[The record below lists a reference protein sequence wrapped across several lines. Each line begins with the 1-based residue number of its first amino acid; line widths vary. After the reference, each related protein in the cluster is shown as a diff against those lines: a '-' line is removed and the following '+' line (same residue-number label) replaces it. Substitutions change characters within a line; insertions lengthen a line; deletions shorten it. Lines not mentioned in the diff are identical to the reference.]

1 MSTVSAQGA
10 NDSAQGANVSAQGP
24 EIDYK
29 RIVAKQQA
37 ADIES
42 EKADTMITALED
54 QNEILMKAL
63 LKKDGPWEAEAKILA
78 TVIPFLVAALMLVS
92 LYLLDTLFPEYFS
105 WTPISKLIFI
115 TAVLELILGHF
126 AFRHT
131 WRNARTWTIV
141 SLAVVL
147 GAAVWWHMTS
157 NTNAVIIMEYLN
169 DFEVYRIGS

>member
-1 MSTVSAQGA
+1 MVSIYWVSISRSRTV
-10 NDSAQGANVSAQGP
+10 
-24 EIDYK
+24 
-29 RIVAKQQA
+29 
-37 ADIES
+37 
-42 EKADTMITALED
+42 
-54 QNEILMKAL
+54 
-63 LKKDGPWEAEAKILA
+63 
-78 TVIPFLVAALMLVS
+78 
-92 LYLLDTLFPEYFS
+92 YLLDTLFPEYFS

-157 NTNAVIIMEYLN
+157 NNNAVIIMEYLN